1 MRGNVFVQIFRRK
14 MSTKIYESVYPNIAD
29 WPIFKLS
36 EDRANFINEINQAA
50 FERIGKQSPQKVAD
64 LIATVVFQE
73 RNRMREM
80 PWKVDPPND
89 VQFWSKINKRL
100 IREIDPKNQSE
111 IENNEKLLK
120 QIINRYSEEIVSN
133 FKIPTF
139 EFARKFLTVFFS
151 RILNSASA
159 QGFFSTIRRLLFGG
173 KLQLLDRFK
182 VHGDIEHI
190 QELFKKGTV
199 VIVPTHFSNL
209 DSILLGF
216 VMDQVLKFPAFSY
229 GAGLN
234 LFNSGAVAY
243 FMNRLGAYRVD
254 RRKKNSV
261 YLETLKTMSSLSIQ
275 RGTNSLFFPGGTR
288 SRSGALERRLKMGLL
303 GTAIDAQ
310 RANFQK
316 DTNTKIFI
324 VPLVMSY
331 HFVLEGQSLIEQNLR
346 TEGKEKYTKVV
357 NDEFYSIRSVA
368 KYIWNFLSDESEI
381 TLSFGK
387 PMDVMGNFVDTEGK
401 SFDRYQNELDIK
413 EYFISNGNVTNNL
426 QRETE
431 YTKILSDKIVDR
443 YFKENVVLSSHLIA
457 FTVFKMLQNHYPK
470 LDIYGILRL
479 PADDYIFPYENVKGA
494 VLALQNVLL
503 TWQKEEKLKLSEQIY
518 WNIDE
523 LIKNG
528 IAEMGIYHL
537 IKPIEIKEN
546 GDLASDNFALLFFYH
561 NRLMNY
567 DLEKTIDWDN
577 FKLIINN

>member
-1 MRGNVFVQIFRRK
+1 
-14 MSTKIYESVYPNIAD
+14 MSTKIYKAVYPNIAD

-36 EDRANFINEINQAA
+36 EDRANFINEINEAA
-50 FERIGKQSPQKVAD
+50 FVRIGKQSPQKVAD

-73 RNRMREM
+73 RNRMRES
-80 PWKVDPPND
+80 PWKIDPPND
-89 VQFWSKINKRL
+89 AQFWSKINKRL
-100 IREIDPKNQSE
+100 IREVDAKNQTE
-111 IENNEKLLK
+111 IESNEKLLK

-159 QGFFSTIRRLLFGG
+159 QGFFNTAKRLIFGG

-182 VHGDIEHI
+182 VHGDVEHV

-261 YLETLKTMSSLSIQ
+261 YLETLKIMSSLSIQ

-288 SRSGALERRLKMGLL
+288 SRSGALERKLKMGLL

-310 RANFQK
+310 RANYQK
-316 DTNTKIFI
+316 GTNTKIFI

-346 TEGKEKYTKVV
+346 AEGKEKYTKVV
-357 NDEFYSIRSVA
+357 NDEFYSIRSVI
-368 KYIWNFLSDESEI
+368 KYVWNFLSEESEI
-381 TLSFGK
+381 TLSLGK

-401 SFDRYQNELDIK
+401 SFDRYNNELDIK
-413 EYFISNGNVTNNL
+413 EYFMSNGLVNSNL

-443 YFKENVVLSSHLIA
+443 YFKENVVLSSHLMA
-457 FTVFKMLQNHYPK
+457 FTVFKMLQNYYHK
-470 LDIYGILRL
+470 LDIYGLLRL
-479 PADDYIFPYENVKGA
+479 PADDYVFPYENVKN
-494 VLALQNVLL
+494 NVLEL
-503 TWQKEEKLKLSEQIY
+503 QKTLIAWENEGKLKLSEQIHRD
-518 WNIDE
+518 IDA
-523 LIKNG
+523 LIKHG
-528 IAEMGIYHL
+528 IAEMGIYHFV
-537 IKPIEIKEN
+537 KPIEVKEN
-546 GDLASDNFALLFFYH
+546 GDFTSDNFALLFFYH

-567 DLEKTIDWDN
+567 GLEKTLNWDKY
-577 FKLIINN
+577 KLEIV